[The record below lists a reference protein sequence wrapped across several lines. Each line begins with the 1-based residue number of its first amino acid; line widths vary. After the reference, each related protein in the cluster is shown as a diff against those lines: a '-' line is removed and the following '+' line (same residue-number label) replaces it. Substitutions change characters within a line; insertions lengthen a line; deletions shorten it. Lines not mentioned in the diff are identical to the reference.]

1 MFFSELDQLCRL
13 SQKKILLARYT
24 FLSTLWRLAN
34 TISAL
39 ISFSSFCF
47 PRAKVEQLY
56 LSPVQELRGV
66 SLTYRYVRLNHVA
79 YYQFIISWGIMQA
92 TVHKLRLG
100 DEENFNMLLKVQRRA

>member
-1 MFFSELDQLCRL
+1 MFFCELDQLHRL
-13 SQKKILLARYT
+13 SQKKILLARYP
-24 FLSTLWRLAN
+24 FLSTLRRLAN

-39 ISFSSFCF
+39 TSFSSFCF
-47 PRAKVEQLY
+47 PRTKVQQLY

-66 SLTYRYVRLNHVA
+66 SLTHRYVHLNHVA

-100 DEENFNMLLKVQRRA
+100 DEENFNILLKVKRRA